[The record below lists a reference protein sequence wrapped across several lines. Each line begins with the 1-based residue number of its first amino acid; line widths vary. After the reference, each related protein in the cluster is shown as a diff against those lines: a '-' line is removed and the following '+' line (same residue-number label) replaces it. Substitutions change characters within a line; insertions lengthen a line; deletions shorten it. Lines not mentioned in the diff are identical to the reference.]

1 MTQQN
6 LAATLFALAQSYRVT
21 VRNSINANELGINA
35 LHVRCLHII
44 AQTPGCTAND
54 IVQQTQR
61 DKAQI
66 ARLIKELIKL
76 DLVTKCADEN
86 DKRCF
91 ILSFTTAGEQLLQ
104 KLHAAEQ
111 SVDALL
117 CKGLDQSQIDNFL
130 HTANT
135 MISNIKND

>member
-6 LAATLFALAQSYRVT
+6 LAAALFALAQSYRVT

-44 AQTPGCTAND
+44 AQTPHCTAND

-66 ARLIKELIKL
+66 ARLIKELLKL
-76 DLVTKCADEN
+76 DLITKCADEN

-91 ILSFTTAGEQLLQ
+91 ILSFTAAGELLLQ

-117 CKGLDQSQIDNFL
+117 CQGLDQNQIDNFL
-130 HTANT
+130 HTAKT
-135 MISNIKND
+135 MISNIKNE

>member
-1 MTQQN
+1 MIQQN
-6 LAATLFALAQSYRVT
+6 LATTLFALSQSYRVT

-44 AQTPGCTAND
+44 AQTPHCTAND
-54 IVQQTQR
+54 IVQKTQR

-66 ARLIKELIKL
+66 ARLIKELLKL
-76 DLVTKCADEN
+76 DLISKCADEN

-91 ILSFTTAGEQLLQ
+91 ILTFTHAGEQLLE
-104 KLHAAEQ
+104 KLRAAEQ

-117 CKGLDQSQIDNFL
+117 CQGLEQSQIDSFL
-130 HTANT
+130 HIANT
-135 MISNIKND
+135 MISNIKHE

>member
-6 LAATLFALAQSYRVT
+6 LAATLFTLAQSYRVT

-44 AQTPGCTAND
+44 AQTPDCTAND

-66 ARLIKELIKL
+66 ARLLKELIKL
-76 DLVTKCADEN
+76 NLVTKCADEN
-86 DKRCF
+86 DKRSF

-111 SVDALL
+111 SVDELL

-135 MISNIKND
+135 MISNIKHE